1 MGLGGRSR
9 ITHTS
14 PRARVALRS
23 RVALCSPTFTS
34 QSLGHVTPVM
44 AASVARVGVT
54 AGVLMRASRGAW
66 WSRSGSCSGTGE
78 AAIPATAR
86 KFRATGS
93 RPAGDE
99 EGGGPERPGD
109 VVNVVFI
116 DRSGQRIPVSGR
128 VGDNVLHLAQRH
140 GVDLEGACEASLACS
155 TCHVYVSE
163 DHLGLLP
170 QPDEREDDMLDMA
183 PLLQENSRL
192 GCQILLTPELE
203 GAEFTLPKIT
213 RNFYVDGH
221 VPKPH

>member
-1 MGLGGRSR
+1 
-9 ITHTS
+9 
-14 PRARVALRS
+14 
-23 RVALCSPTFTS
+23 
-34 QSLGHVTPVM
+34 M
-44 AASVARVGVT
+44 AAPMARGGVS
-54 AGVLMRASRGAW
+54 AGIVLRAARGAW
-66 WSRSGSCSGTGE
+66 RSRDGGLWGDGV
-78 AAIPATAR
+78 AAATSR
-86 KFRATGS
+86 QFRVTGS
-93 RPAGDE
+93 RPAGE
-99 EGGGPERPGD
+99 EEEDGGPERHGD

-116 DRSGQRIPVSGR
+116 DRSGQRVPVSGR

-163 DHLGLLP
+163 KHLDLLP
-170 QPDEREDDMLDMA
+170 PPEEREDDMLDMA

-192 GCQILLTPELE
+192 GCQVVLTAELE

>member
-1 MGLGGRSR
+1 
-9 ITHTS
+9 
-14 PRARVALRS
+14 
-23 RVALCSPTFTS
+23 
-34 QSLGHVTPVM
+34 M
-44 AASVARVGVT
+44 AASLVPGGGNGGLLLRAARG
-54 AGVLMRASRGAW
+54 SW
-66 WSRSGSCSGTGE
+66 WSRTRRV
-78 AAIPATAR
+78 AALTTTR
-86 KFRATGS
+86 KFRTTGW
-93 RPAGDE
+93 RAAPGDT
-99 EGGGPERPGD
+99 GGPERPGD

-163 DHLGLLP
+163 AHLDLLP
-170 QPDEREDDMLDMA
+170 PPEEREDDMLDMA

-192 GCQILLTPELE
+192 GCQVVLTPELE